1 MSLLAAV
8 LYDPATAVAKALAA
22 TNLVMTAVDTTN
34 LRITFTAPASGNVL
48 VVMQCAIS
56 GATIWPQPLLGVMQS
71 STIIARVAPVGVAGN
86 AAGFAT
92 ARMLCDAT
100 FEVTGLTPGNSY
112 TWDAAYGSE
121 VVVTSSAIRYGG
133 PNDAAGSD
141 AWGAFRY
148 AIYAV

>member
-1 MSLLAAV
+1 MSLLGAK
-8 LYDPATAVAKALAA
+8 LYDPAVAVAKAIVG
-22 TNLVMTAVDTTN
+22 TNLAMTAVDTTN

-56 GATIWPQPLLGVMQS
+56 GATIWPQPLLGVMAS
-71 STIIARVAPVGVAGN
+71 STVIGRVAPVGVPGSTGAS
-86 AAGFAT
+86 T
-92 ARMLCDAT
+92 SRMLCDAT
-100 FEVTGLTPGNSY
+100 FEVTGLTPGNSF

-121 VVVTSSAIRYGG
+121 VVVTASAIRYGG
-133 PNDAAGSD
+133 PNDAAGAD

>member
-1 MSLLAAV
+1 MTLLGAKI
-8 LYDPATAVAKALAA
+8 YDPAVAVAKTLASPA
-22 TNLVMTAVDTTN
+22 MVMTAIDTTN

-48 VVMQCAIS
+48 VVMQCAVS
-56 GATIWPQPLLGVMQS
+56 GATIWAQPLLGILQS
-71 STIIARVAPVGVAGN
+71 STVIARVAPVQVPGN
-86 AAGFAT
+86 AGGFGT

-100 FEVTGLTPGNSY
+100 FEVTGLSGSV

-121 VVVTSSAIRYGG
+121 VVVTTSAIHYGG
-133 PNDAAGSD
+133 PNDAAGAD